1 MRPFLLPLPRLM
13 RVSGI
18 LMLMAGT
25 AVKGIYSGPAAANR
39 FSSESLRRRIAW
51 RLTTPG
57 PALAAETSMRGMF
70 P

>member
-18 LMLMAGT
+18 LMAGT